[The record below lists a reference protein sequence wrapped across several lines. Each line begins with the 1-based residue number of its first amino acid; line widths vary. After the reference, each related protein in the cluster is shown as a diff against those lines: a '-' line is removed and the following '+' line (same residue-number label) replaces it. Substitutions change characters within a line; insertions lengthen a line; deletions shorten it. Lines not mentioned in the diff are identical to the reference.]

1 MSLALKNDRNWDKN
15 KWGGNNCRPE
25 NLGAELPSGKW
36 LMRSTPICA
45 VVPLEGLGLK
55 PLKGPEG
62 RDEKYG
68 WK

>member
-1 MSLALKNDRNWDKN
+1 MGEEMTESKMMESERMSD
-15 KWGGNNCRPE
+15 NCRPE
-25 NLGAELPSGKW
+25 NPGAELPSGKW
-36 LMRSTPICA
+36 LMRSKPICA